1 MKQFIKKKD
10 SSPVVKKIQEMQK
23 FLGLEMTGKLDSN
36 TMDVMLKP
44 RCGVPDVGGF
54 STFPGSPKWRKTHL
68 TYR

>member
-1 MKQFIKKKD
+1 MFKRKD

-54 STFPGSPKWRKTHL
+54 SIFPTSPKWRKTHL

>member
-1 MKQFIKKKD
+1 VKQFIKKKD
-10 SSPVVKKIQEMQK
+10 SSLIVKKIQEMQK

-36 TMDVMLKP
+36 TMELMHKP

-54 STFPGSPKWRKTHL
+54 STFPGSPKWRKSHI